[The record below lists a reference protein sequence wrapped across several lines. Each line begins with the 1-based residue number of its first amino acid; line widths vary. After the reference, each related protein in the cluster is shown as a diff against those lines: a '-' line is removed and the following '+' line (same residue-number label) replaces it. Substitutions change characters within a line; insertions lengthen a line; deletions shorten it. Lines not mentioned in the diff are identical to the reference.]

1 MFRRGRAT
9 AELADQFAS
18 SLCAERSTTTN
29 MTPSLCPSTNVPAPV
44 LLVLAAIAIHRS
56 VVHAQ
61 STNGDPYNYYYWLT
75 PGRIV
80 GIAIGAV
87 ALALLILSLILLVC
101 RRRRSARATTSNF
114 PAQPRPYPSWQ
125 AQQPVQTP
133 YGLGATNVGCTTYS
147 GQAQR
152 IAPVGQGSS
161 TTPLREVQTPAPT
174 ASSQVQ
180 ATPPA
185 DQAQSIAPTDRTHS
199 LSASPSVRAQQ
210 QGTPVSSPRFAR
222 TEGTPS
228 AGMVNGSGQ
237 SPPPYYPVSR
247 PPFFPRVLHGGS
259 HANVTASF
267 QPTPPIPAYTTR

>member
-1 MFRRGRAT
+1 MLIARA
-9 AELADQFAS
+9 
-18 SLCAERSTTTN
+18 
-29 MTPSLCPSTNVPAPV
+29 
-44 LLVLAAIAIHRS
+44 
-56 VVHAQ
+56 
-61 STNGDPYNYYYWLT
+61 
-75 PGRIV
+75 
-80 GIAIGAV
+80 GAV

-133 YGLGATNVGCTTYS
+133 YGLGATNVGWYYPTLQGPPPFDQVKSTTYS